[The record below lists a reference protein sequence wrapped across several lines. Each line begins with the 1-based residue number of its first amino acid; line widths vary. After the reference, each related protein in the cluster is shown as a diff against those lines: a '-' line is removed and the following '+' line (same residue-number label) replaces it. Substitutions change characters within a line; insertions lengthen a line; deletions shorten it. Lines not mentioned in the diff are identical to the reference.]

1 MFLALYKVLNTEINE
16 LLASRKEMRNGEI
29 NQLRYLF
36 QVKMITN
43 KQMLTSKILSFFKYL
58 LFKFHVY
65 IF

>member
-1 MFLALYKVLNTEINE
+1 MFLALYKVLNTQINE

-58 LFKFHVY
+58 LFNFHVY